1 MKIYEIDGKKYRLP
15 NELSEF
21 QIQMYVH
28 LINWK
33 WAHLTQEPGFYKH
46 VPNDALLP
54 DEIKAQHYPLY
65 DPIKE
70 RFLDH
75 QQKFQFKP
83 ISFLDIWQALRPH
96 ALICSYLY

>member
-33 WAHLTQEPGFYKH
+33 WAHLTQEPGLYKH
-46 VPNDALLP
+46 VPYDALLP

-75 QQKFQFKP
+75 QQRFPRQQNRHEWP
-83 ISFLDIWQALRPH
+83 TRTAAQHRA
-96 ALICSYLY
+96 